1 MLDECDGVAD
11 DSSDLGSGSEAR
23 SPAPIPDPPAGV
35 YLIDRRLP
43 GTNAPNRPTVL
54 SAALCVMRT
63 DPSLYYYTLLDN
75 RPFGS

>member
-11 DSSDLGSGSEAR
+11 DSSDLGPGSEAN
-23 SPAPIPDPPAGV
+23 SPTPIPDPPAGV
-35 YLIDRRLP
+35 YLIDRRLS

-54 SAALCVMRT
+54 SAVLCVMRT
-63 DPSLYYYTLLDN
+63 DPSPCCYTLLDN